1 MKEKYFTKI
10 RCIYLLLG
18 LCLFVFTS
26 CEVLDE
32 DPFTEVSTEN
42 FYQNKTD
49 ALAALT
55 GAYARLKSGN
65 GYYRHTYLSGLHPSS
80 DQGLSSYLWNDFK
93 IGTVTS
99 TYQNL
104 FPILSDIYFGISDAT
119 NVIAYVPPYISHTEL

>member
-10 RCIYLLLG
+10 RYIYLLLG

-65 GYYRHTYLSGLHPSS
+65 GYYRQTFLSGLHASS

-93 IGTVTS
+93 TGTITS
-99 TYQNL
+99 TNQNL
-104 FPILSDIYFGISDAT
+104 FG
-119 NVIAYVPPYISHTEL
+119 